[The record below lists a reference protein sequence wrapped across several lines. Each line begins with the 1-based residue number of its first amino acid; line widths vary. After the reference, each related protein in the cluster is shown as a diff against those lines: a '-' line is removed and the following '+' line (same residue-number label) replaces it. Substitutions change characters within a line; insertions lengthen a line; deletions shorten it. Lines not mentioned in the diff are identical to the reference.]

1 MAGCRRS
8 LPMNRR
14 RTVKLLLAALVV
26 VIGAT
31 LLWRLSSP
39 SRPAAE
45 LRLSGNIEVT
55 DAEVSFRIPGHVVER
70 PVREGDRVL
79 PGALIARLDSADLEH
94 TVALQQAEVEKA
106 RAVLAEVT
114 AGYRVEEIAR
124 AEAALAQAEA
134 ELVRAAIEW
143 QRDRE
148 LFAQDLIAAR
158 EAETSRAAHAVAQ
171 GRVGETGAQL
181 ALLRKGFRVEQIDQA
196 RAQLQL
202 AEEALA
208 QSRTRL
214 GYARLTAP
222 MAGVVLSENIEPG
235 EYVAA
240 GTPVVTLGRLD
251 PVWLRAYIAETDL
264 GRVKL
269 GQSVRVTTDTYPG
282 RDYRGTVTFIA
293 QDAEFTPKNVQ
304 TEQERVKLVYR
315 IKITLPNPDQEL
327 KPGMPAD
334 AVIDLVD

>member
-1 MAGCRRS
+1 
-8 LPMNRR
+8 MNRR
-14 RTVKLLLAALVV
+14 RTVKLLLAVLVV
-26 VIGAT
+26 AAAAM
-31 LLWRLSSP
+31 LLWRLVSP
-39 SRPAAE
+39 SRPAAGE

-79 PGALIARLDSADLEH
+79 PGTLIARLDSADLEH

-106 RAVLAEVT
+106 RAVLAEMT

-124 AEAALAQAEA
+124 AEAALVQAEA

-181 ALLRKGFRVEQIDQA
+181 TMLRKGFRVEQVEQA

-214 GYARLTAP
+214 GYTRLTAP

-269 GQSVRVTTDTYPG
+269 GQPVRVTTDTYPDRG
-282 RDYRGTVTFIA
+282 YRGTVTFIA

-304 TEQERVKLVYR
+304 TDKERVKLVYR

-334 AVIDLVD
+334 AVIDLADQ